1 MTGSVEVH
9 HHRRQAPYEADG
21 VLGNVVR
28 AEWLANLLLLLL
40 QRRNGALQQRYPQRI
55 VSLLPKPTAA
65 SVVVVVFSYL
75 NLIHKS
81 PTSAAAA
88 ATEGEEKKYNQR
100 HPSFLSARWPESGV
114 SAAVASIALS

>member
-1 MTGSVEVH
+1 MPGSVEVR

-21 VLGNVVR
+21 VRGNVVR
-28 AEWLANLLLLLL
+28 AEWLANLRLL

-55 VSLLPKPTAA
+55 VSLLLKPTAA